1 MYEINLAKWLF
12 HRSTMKTKFT
22 IQGHRQLFCLGG
34 GGGGGGAKECSESFF
49 CLATPTFV

>member
-12 HRSTMKTKFT
+12 HRSAMKTKFT

-34 GGGGGGAKECSESFF
+34 GRGLRNAQRVFF